1 MKNHIVV
8 LKRKCWSNEQ
18 FSRRKC
24 LEMSGIPSDT
34 DAGKVEEVILKVS
47 EKLDLDIDPK
57 NAEDCHWVK
66 TRNSSTK

>member
-1 MKNHIVV
+1 MKNNIVA

-18 FSRRKC
+18 FSRREF

-34 DAGKVEEVILKVS
+34 DAGKFEKVIVKVS
-47 EKLDLDIDPK
+47 EKLDVDIDPK